1 MRNISSSIQK
11 QINDLSSS
19 DFSVSKIASS
29 LGVSRATVCKYSC
42 KKTVTE
48 KRKNDTGRPTKLS
61 GKIIGVVLRQ
71 IRAGLLRNATEAK
84 NLIQRLSDTTVSKWT
99 VARLLKASGF
109 KSYAKPK
116 KPALDLKHIK
126 NRLAWARLMKNFL
139 ESD

>member
-1 MRNISSSIQK
+1 MRKISSSIQK

-19 DFSVSKIASS
+19 GFSVSKIASS

-84 NLIQRLSDTTVSKWT
+84 NLIQRLSDTTVSK
-99 VARLLKASGF
+99 
-109 KSYAKPK
+109 
-116 KPALDLKHIK
+116 
-126 NRLAWARLMKNFL
+126 
-139 ESD
+139 